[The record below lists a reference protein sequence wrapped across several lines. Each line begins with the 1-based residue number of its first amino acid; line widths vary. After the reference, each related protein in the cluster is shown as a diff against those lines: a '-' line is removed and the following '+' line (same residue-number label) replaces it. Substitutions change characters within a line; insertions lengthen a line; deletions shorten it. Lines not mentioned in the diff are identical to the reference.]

1 MGMKLISDILLGVG
15 GWRWLGF
22 EVGGCG
28 LKVGGGRW
36 WGLRLEV
43 VG

>member
-28 LKVGGGRW
+28 VKVGGGGLKVGGCGF
-36 WGLRLEV
+36 
-43 VG
+43 